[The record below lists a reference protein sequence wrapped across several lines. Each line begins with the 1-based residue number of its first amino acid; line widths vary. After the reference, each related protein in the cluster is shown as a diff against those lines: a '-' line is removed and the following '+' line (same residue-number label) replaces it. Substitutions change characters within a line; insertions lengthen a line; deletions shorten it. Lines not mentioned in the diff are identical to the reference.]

1 MRISGTVGAGVSGK
15 LATISSWMRAVLM
28 LEILASGRNALFF
41 ALPIR
46 FGQCQ

>member
-15 LATISSWMRAVLM
+15 LAAISSWIREVLM
-28 LEILASGRNALFF
+28 REILASGRDAGFF